1 MRDLLDFLPHVL
13 PHAMACPDPVAVKY
27 LREAAQ
33 EFCARTRIWRETDEF
48 PTLPDEEEVLCV
60 PPYAALHEI
69 DEAWFD
75 TGRLEPKR
83 FDEVFGRDEGDGQPR
98 YITQAGPDRV
108 KIVPHAVGTMRVSMF
123 LKPAEGADVVPDMLF
138 DHHARTIGWGALRE
152 VLMLPNQ
159 PFSDPQKALMFGA
172 RFDQA
177 VNRHFAANLTGQ
189 HRARG
194 HARGRYF

>member
-13 PHAMACPDPVAVKY
+13 PQAMSCPDPVAVKY

-33 EFCARTRIWRETDEF
+33 EFCTRTRIWREEDTF
-48 PTLPDEEEVLCV
+48 PTVADEVEVVCV

-69 DEAWFD
+69 DEARFD
-75 TGRLEPKR
+75 NRRLEPKR
-83 FDEVFGRDEGDGQPR
+83 YDEVFGRAPAGAEPI

-108 KIVPHAVGTMRVSMF
+108 SLVPPGNGMLSICMF
-123 LKPAEGADVVPDMLF
+123 LKPAEDADLVPDMLF
-138 DHHARTIGWGALRE
+138 DHHARAIGWGALRE

-159 PFSDPQKALMFGA
+159 PFSDPQKAMMFGA
-172 RFDQA
+172 RFEQHI
-177 VNRHFAANLTGQ
+177 NRHFAANIVGQ

-194 HARGRYF
+194 RAHARYF

>member
-13 PHAMACPDPVAVKY
+13 PHAMACPDPVAVKF

-33 EFCARTRIWRETDEF
+33 EFCARTRIWRQTDEF
-48 PTLPDEEEVLCV
+48 PSSAEEDEIICV
-60 PPYAALHEI
+60 PPHASLHEI
-69 DEAWFD
+69 DEAWMD
-75 TGRLEPKR
+75 NARLTPRR
-83 FDEVFGRDEGDGQPR
+83 FDEVFGRDIAPGQPKF
-98 YITQAGPDRV
+98 ITQAGPDRV
-108 KIVPHAVGTMRVSMF
+108 SLTPRGAGTLRISMF
-123 LKPAEGADVVPDMLF
+123 LKPAEGADLVPAMLY

-159 PFSDPQKALMFGA
+159 PFSDPQKSLMFGA

-177 VNRHFAANLTGQ
+177 VNRHFATNIVGQ

-194 HARGRYF
+194 RANAQFF